1 VIHPFSPIES
11 AHRFDF
17 CNGNSESNDPPRQGN
32 SKPRTNL
39 LEGTAIANIM
49 SREPVDLEQLRHG
62 SNLVKRGFAR
72 MQQGGV
78 IMDVV
83 DPEQAAVAEDAGA
96 VAVMALERV
105 PADIRK
111 AGGVARMSHPDMIQ
125 GILDCTSIPVMA
137 KSRIGHEGEARILE
151 AMGVDMVDESEVL
164 TPADPYFH
172 INKHTYE
179 IPFVCGATGLAEAV
193 RRIWEGAAMIRTKG
207 EAGTGNV
214 VAAVTHA
221 RLIDQEIQQIQSL
234 DDHGLNAAA
243 EQIIDRYKVLASQS
257 TLPGT
262 HLNTPFG
269 PVDDAMHAGVREVL
283 DEVHKLG
290 RLPVVTFSAGGI
302 ATPADA
308 SLMMRMGMDGIFV
321 GSGIF
326 KSSDPKTMAD
336 AIVMATAHYD
346 DASKVAEAMAMMAG
360 EPMKGD
366 ELETLEVR
374 MDQRGW

>member
-1 VIHPFSPIES
+1 
-11 AHRFDF
+11 
-17 CNGNSESNDPPRQGN
+17 
-32 SKPRTNL
+32 
-39 LEGTAIANIM
+39 
-49 SREPVDLEQLRHG
+49 
-62 SNLVKRGFAR
+62 

-83 DPEQAAVAEDAGA
+83 DAEQAAVAEDAGA

-137 KSRIGHEGEARILE
+137 KARIGHEGEARILE

-164 TPADPYFH
+164 TPADPFFH
-172 INKHTYE
+172 INKKDYD
-179 IPFVCGATGLAEAV
+179 IPFVCGATELGEAV
-193 RRIWEGAAMIRTKG
+193 RRIHEGAAMIRTKG
-207 EAGTGNV
+207 EAGTGNL
-214 VAAVTHA
+214 VAAVTHS
-221 RLIDQEIQQIQSL
+221 RLITQEIKQVQSMDDALL
-234 DDHGLNAAA
+234 DETADLIL
-243 EQIIDRYKVLASQS
+243 ERYRVLADTSK
-257 TLPGT
+257 LPGT
-262 HLNTPFG
+262 HLETPFG
-269 PVDDAMHAGVREVL
+269 TIDDTMRASIRGVL
-283 DEVHKLG
+283 DEVKSLG

-308 SLMMRMGMDGIFV
+308 SHMMRMGLDGIFV

-326 KSSDPKTMAD
+326 KSDDPPNMAD

-346 DASKVAEAMAMMAG
+346 DASKVAEAMAMTEG
-360 EPMKGD
+360 DPMKGD

-374 MDQRGW
+374 LDQRGW

>member
-1 VIHPFSPIES
+1 
-11 AHRFDF
+11 
-17 CNGNSESNDPPRQGN
+17 
-32 SKPRTNL
+32 
-39 LEGTAIANIM
+39 
-49 SREPVDLEQLRHG
+49 
-62 SNLVKRGFAR
+62 

-83 DPEQAAVAEDAGA
+83 DPDQAAVAEDAGA

-105 PADIRK
+105 PADIRRD
-111 AGGVARMSHPDMIQ
+111 GGVARMSHPDMIQ

-137 KSRIGHEGEARILE
+137 KARIGHEGEARILE
-151 AMGVDMVDESEVL
+151 SMGVDMVDESEVL
-164 TPADPYFH
+164 TPADPFFH
-172 INKHTYE
+172 INKNDYS
-179 IPFVCGATGLAEAV
+179 IPFVCGATGLGEAV
-193 RRIWEGAAMIRTKG
+193 RRIHEGASMIRTKG
-207 EAGTGNV
+207 EAGTGNL

-221 RLIDQEIQQIQSL
+221 RLIDQEIRQIQSL
-234 DDHGLNAAA
+234 DDAGLEKVSN
-243 EQIIDRYKVLASQS
+243 IIQDRYRVLADTSE
-257 TLPGT
+257 LPGL
-262 HLNTPFG
+262 HPMTPFG
-269 PVDDAMHAGVREVL
+269 AIDDTMEANILEILNQVK
-283 DEVHKLG
+283 DLG

-308 SLMMRMGMDGIFV
+308 SHMMRLGMDGIFV

-346 DASKVAEAMAMMAG
+346 NAEKVTEAMAMTLG
-360 EPMKGD
+360 DPMKGD

>member
-1 VIHPFSPIES
+1 MKTDFSTL
-11 AHRFDF
+11 R
-17 CNGNSESNDPPRQGN
+17 NGSD
-32 SKPRTNL
+32 L
-39 LEGTAIANIM
+39 L
-49 SREPVDLEQLRHG
+49 
-62 SNLVKRGFAR
+62 KRGFAR

-83 DPEQAAVAEDAGA
+83 SPEQAAVAEDSGA

-111 AGGVARMSHPDMIQ
+111 SGGVARMSHPDMIQ

-137 KSRIGHEGEARILE
+137 KSRIGHDGEARILE
-151 AMGVDMVDESEVL
+151 SMGVDMVDESEVL

-179 IPFVCGATGLAEAV
+179 IPFVCGATGLGEAT

-221 RLIDQEIQQIQSL
+221 RLIDQEIRQIQSL
-234 DDHGLNAAA
+234 DDKGLDLAV
-243 EQIIDRYKVLASQS
+243 ESIIDRYRVLSRHS
-257 TLPGT
+257 KLPGV
-262 HLNTPFG
+262 HNMTPFG
-269 PVDDAMHAGVREVL
+269 AIDEEMSEGVRSVL
-283 DEVHKLG
+283 NDVHRMG

-308 SLMMRMGMDGIFV
+308 SLMMQMGMDGIFV

-336 AIVMATAHYD
+336 AIVMATAHYE
-346 DASKVAEAMAMMAG
+346 DASKVAEAMAMMQG
-360 EPMKGD
+360 VPMTGD
-366 ELETLEVR
+366 ELETLDVR

>member
-1 VIHPFSPIES
+1 MV
-11 AHRFDF
+11 RTDF
-17 CNGNSESNDPPRQGN
+17 
-32 SKPRTNL
+32 T
-39 LEGTAIANIM
+39 
-49 SREPVDLEQLRHG
+49 QLRNG
-62 SNLVKRGFAR
+62 SDLLKRGFAR

-83 DPEQAAVAEDAGA
+83 DPDQAAVAEDSGA

-105 PADIRK
+105 PADIRRD
-111 AGGVARMSHPDMIQ
+111 GGVARMSHPDMIQ

-137 KSRIGHEGEARILE
+137 KARIGHEGEARILE
-151 AMGVDMVDESEVL
+151 SMGVDMVDESEVL
-164 TPADPYFH
+164 TPADPFFH
-172 INKHTYE
+172 INKNDYS
-179 IPFVCGATGLAEAV
+179 IPFVCGATGLGEAV
-193 RRIWEGAAMIRTKG
+193 RRIYEGASMIRTKG
-207 EAGTGNV
+207 EAGTGNL

-234 DDHGLNAAA
+234 DDAGLEKVSN
-243 EQIIDRYKVLASQS
+243 IIVDRYRGLADTSE
-257 TLPGT
+257 LPG
-262 HLNTPFG
+262 HHPMTPFG
-269 PVDDAMHAGVREVL
+269 AIDDNMNNDILEILNQVKNME
-283 DEVHKLG
+283 

-308 SLMMRMGMDGIFV
+308 SHMMRLGMDGIFV

-336 AIVMATAHYD
+336 AIVLATAHYD
-346 DASKVAEAMAMMAG
+346 DAAKVTEAMAMTLG
-360 EPMKGD
+360 DPMKGD